1 MGDLICIKNAEL
13 ELLNTEDT
21 YVVTKLLLNGAF
33 NDTKVSSNDQNMKIE
48 MNLSSIIN
56 SLLKDCVYELDC
68 KANNKEFL
76 LTIPMTFENDFEN
89 SYNIYDLQVGK
100 VTVVGIYRGK
110 ELQRQR
116 MSLQEMLSENGKNRQ
131 YATDELQLKS
141 STGLHSKHSTNDR
154 KRNLE
159 VIDVIAIIQ
168 EINAK

>member
-1 MGDLICIKNAEL
+1 M
-13 ELLNTEDT
+13 
-21 YVVTKLLLNGAF
+21 
-33 NDTKVSSNDQNMKIE
+33 
-48 MNLSSIIN
+48 
-56 SLLKDCVYELDC
+56 
-68 KANNKEFL
+68 
-76 LTIPMTFENDFEN
+76 
-89 SYNIYDLQVGK
+89 GK